1 MWLLTLTLL
10 SASSFAADAPKNA
23 CDGKIGSEQLD
34 CIQAHYPADFKSVE
48 AVCEDPA
55 NAPRRACRVAH
66 YAEVGIAFVG
76 NPERNPTDGSD
87 AGDHPTIN
95 RSALSAASTALGVAG
110 KSLEL
115 LPSLCGLA
123 HTCKLN
129 KKDKSLIASFSQVV
143 TGVSDKVPVI
153 LESGDSDA
161 DKASK
166 LLGLAARL
174 EAGIPT
180 GLSSSAQGAVQ
191 PTITAVR
198 EFLPVL
204 ASLGNKKK

>member
-1 MWLLTLTLL
+1 MLVLTWITTLAL
-10 SASSFAADAPKNA
+10 AADAPKDL
-23 CDGKIGSEQLD
+23 CDGKIGAEQLD

-55 NAPRRACRVAH
+55 NAPRRTCRVTR
-66 YAEVGIAFVG
+66 YATVGIAFVG
-76 NPERNPTDGSD
+76 NPERGDGEGGD

-95 RSALSAASTALGVAG
+95 RSALTAAATTLGVAG
-110 KSLEL
+110 KGLQL
-115 LPSLCGLA
+115 LPSICSLA
-123 HTCKLN
+123 NTCKLN

-153 LESGDSDA
+153 LESSDSDT

-191 PTITAVR
+191 PTVTAVR

-204 ASLGNKKK
+204 VSLGHKRK

>member
-1 MWLLTLTLL
+1 MWMLALSWFTTLAL
-10 SASSFAADAPKNA
+10 AADAPKDL
-23 CDGKIGSEQLD
+23 CDGKIGAEQLD
-34 CIQAHYPADFKSVE
+34 CIQASYPADFKTVE

-55 NAPRRACRVAH
+55 NAPRRTCRVAH
-66 YAEVGIAFVG
+66 YATVGITFVG
-76 NPERNPTDGSD
+76 NPERAPGDVAE

-95 RSALSAASTALGVAG
+95 RSALTAASTTLGVAG
-110 KSLEL
+110 KGLQL
-115 LPSLCGLA
+115 LPSICSLA

-129 KKDKSLIASFSQVV
+129 KKDKSLIASFSDVV

-153 LESGDSDA
+153 LESSDSDT

-180 GLSSSAQGAVQ
+180 GLSASAQGAVQ
-191 PTITAVR
+191 PAVTAVR
-198 EFLPVL
+198 EFLPL
-204 ASLGNKKK
+204 LTSLGNKKK